1 MKKAFTILA
10 LFAVLLLTSSA
21 YNESAA
27 DKAAS
32 QSVAPM
38 LVIDNGNDTFSLSEM
53 RGKYLLL
60 TFWSSTDANS
70 RVACNKY
77 TTLLMHNASN
87 DRMSHIAINF
97 DKSKGLFN
105 EIVKRDNLDAAA
117 QFNVQGEVASTIK
130 RDFHLENGFET
141 VLIDPS
147 GVIIAKNPGVE
158 TLMRY
163 LSI

>member
-70 RVACNKY
+70 RVACNEY
-77 TTLLMHNASN
+77 TTFVKHNASG
-87 DRMSHIAINF
+87 
-97 DKSKGLFN
+97 K
-105 EIVKRDNLDAAA
+105 
-117 QFNVQGEVASTIK
+117 
-130 RDFHLENGFET
+130 
-141 VLIDPS
+141 
-147 GVIIAKNPGVE
+147 KN
-158 TLMRY
+158 
-163 LSI
+163 